1 MGKDPEGPEGDE
13 RYFEDEP
20 KAARVF
26 DANLLK
32 ERLDILPL
40 RGPLVFSPSATVTD
54 AMRGMQRERRGCVL
68 VTEDGTLETKVIGI
82 FNERDVLY
90 RVVDGGRNPAT
101 LPLREVMTADP
112 ECVRREASIAWALKE
127 MAVGG
132 FRHIPVVEESG
143 CPVFVVSVRDVV
155 ELLVEFFPHE
165 ILNLPPR
172 YGADQ
177 VKKREGA

>member
-1 MGKDPEGPEGDE
+1 MGKDPEVPEGDE
-13 RYFEDEP
+13 RYFEDEST
-20 KAARVF
+20 AVRVF

-32 ERLDILPL
+32 GRLDVLPL

-54 AMRGMQRERRGCVL
+54 AMRGMQGERCGCVL
-68 VTEDGTLETKVIGI
+68 VTEDGTPETKVVGI
-82 FNERDVLY
+82 FTERDVLF

-101 LPLREVMTADP
+101 LPLAEVMTADP
-112 ECVRREASIAWALKE
+112 ACVPREASIARALKE

-132 FRHIPVVEESG
+132 FRHIPVVKESG

-155 ELLVEFFPHE
+155 ELLVESFPQE

-172 YGADQ
+172 HGGDQ
-177 VKKREGA
+177 AKEREGA